1 MNGNKP
7 KVDDLPLMNK
17 KIPFDRLQ
25 LIGSDGQNMGVVSRN
40 DALSAAQDEHLDLVI
55 ITERG
60 SEGVPVAKIMDFG
73 KMLYAKK
80 KQLAEA
86 KKKQHVIQVKE
97 LKVRPKIAEHD
108 YQTKVNQG
116 IQFLKEGK
124 RLKVTL
130 MFKGREA
137 AMRDERGTE
146 LFDKI
151 HQSFEEAGLTKHLV
165 QEKDVKAPQAWSRI
179 YYIKK

>member
-1 MNGNKP
+1 MNGKP
-7 KVDDLPLMNK
+7 KIEDIPLMNE
-17 KIPFDRLQ
+17 KIRFDRLQ
-25 LIGSDGQNMGVVSRN
+25 LIGADGRN
-40 DALSAAQDEHLDLVI
+40 FGIVARDEALRAARDEHLDLVVI
-55 ITERG
+55 AERG
-60 SEGVPVAKIMDFG
+60 NEGVPVAKIMDFG
-73 KMLYAKK
+73 KVLYAKK

-108 YQTKVNQG
+108 YQTKLNQG

-151 HQSFEEAGLTKHLV
+151 HQSFEEAGLTKHLI